1 MAEPIMPHLNS
12 WEFWSTLSRPRR
24 KFSSMLTSEGNQA
37 NYKLGLLGPSSR
49 ALRLDPI
56 PIWTNHRLHLTIKSQ
71 CSHQPHQ
78 GTPLLIQQGAVLHL
92 LLQVHQVLVP
102 HHHLH
107 GDLKRLMTSV
117 KTDDAQANPRFRALR
132 LGFRLSP
139 YNPSFISPDRAME
152 SSATPI
158 LLSTTSSSRPTS
170 TPSWTS
176 SRVR

>member
-1 MAEPIMPHLNS
+1 
-12 WEFWSTLSRPRR
+12 
-24 KFSSMLTSEGNQA
+24 MLTSEGNQA
-37 NYKLGLLGPSSR
+37 NYKLWLLRPSSR
-49 ALRLDPI
+49 ALRLDLI
-56 PIWTNHRLHLTIKSQ
+56 PIWTALPRNCSAIWTNCQLHLTIKSQ
-71 CSHQPHQ
+71 CSYQLHQ

-132 LGFRLSP
+132 LGLRLP
-139 YNPSFISPDRAME
+139 PCNPSFISPDRAME

-158 LLSTTSSSRPTS
+158 SLSTTSSSRPTS